1 MTLTKKNNDRL
12 YMCIS
17 FKRMNLVFSSSP
29 SSTPSVQEIHSN
41 VCTVLYSNVHDNMHV
56 DVPHF

>member
-17 FKRMNLVFSSSP
+17 FRRTNLVFSSSP
-29 SSTPSVQEIHSN
+29 SSTPSVQEIYSN
-41 VCTVLYSNVHDNMHV
+41 VCTVLYSNVHDDMHV